1 MLEILLWSLAIILV
15 IAWLGIVA
23 FGPPYVPTLSK
34 DLDIV
39 IKKLKIS
46 AKDCVVDLGCGDGK
60 ILLAC
65 AKIGAR
71 VEGVEL
77 NPFLVW
83 VSRYHTR
90 LFKQKVQVILGDMW
104 RYQLPEDTSH
114 VFVFFA
120 EKFMPKLKEYI
131 AHQKKLGRNFRL
143 VSYGFTLPGQVP
155 SEKIGAFNIY
165 DF

>member
-1 MLEILLWSLAIILV
+1 MLEIFSWSLAAILAL
-15 IAWLGIVA
+15 AWLGVVA

-34 DLDIV
+34 DLEKV
-39 IKKLKIS
+39 LKKLRIG

-65 AKIGAR
+65 AKRGAR
-71 VEGVEL
+71 VNGVEL

-83 VSRYHTR
+83 ISRYRTR
-90 LFKQKVQVILGDMW
+90 LFKNRVDISLGDMW

-131 AHQKKLGRNFRL
+131 AHQKSLGRHFRL
-143 VSYGFTLPGQVP
+143 VSYGFSLPGEIP
-155 SEKIGAFNIY
+155 SDKSGAFNIY